1 MDNNWPFVVPDTHA
15 GDNQHQQDYRYHAN
29 QHLSTVLQPKGMLFI
44 FFLWKSGTCIEYIL
58 ESR

>member
-44 FFLWKSGTCIEYIL
+44 FFYEKVVLV
-58 ESR
+58 